1 MEEKEILKEAM
12 ERIEFEIEDSLKNK
26 QTTIAGR
33 IDVEIVKH
41 QLQAYKDKEDKL
53 REYIDKEINQPFTSV
68 YDYEQGARDNLCQ
81 ELYKILNEGDK
92 QFKKEKGMWVSN
104 E

>member
-53 REYIDKEINQPFTSV
+53 REYCKSNRGYVQGYGFVYREDEKLQEVKNDILEILG
-68 YDYEQGARDNLCQ
+68 E
-81 ELYKILNEGDK
+81 
-92 QFKKEKGMWVSN
+92 
-104 E
+104 

>member
-1 MEEKEILKEAM
+1 MNKENYEGLRKQLDNGSLDIPSQITIL
-12 ERIEFEIEDSLKNK
+12 EIAYNLEQQLK
-26 QTTIAGR
+26 
-33 IDVEIVKH
+33 
-41 QLQAYKDKEDKL
+41 AYKDKEDKL

>member
-53 REYIDKEINQPFTSV
+53 REYVNTIDNWNYKKLEGRTNQIN
-68 YDYEQGARDNLCQ
+68 RD
-81 ELYKILNEGDK
+81 ELLQILNEG
-92 QFKKEKGMWVSN
+92 E
-104 E
+104 